1 MLCLQKN
8 RLVNRKLE
16 LKKKNCLRW
25 SLHCLFTIAPP
36 IIEAEVIHIWSTAF
50 IHRAFPEIFS
60 AAHQLWKEQTPRRYL
75 HSVTTYPSLNEARAE
90 PLAVDSGLTIIADV
104 RGRQWLLPTGVSYI
118 RLSAKAIK
126 VILFVI
132 IASYHWP
139 GMVRLHYKKNHC
151 NYIVIHRLR
160 VCKHTTACT
169 LHARTEIEAFK
180 LFSIEFFI
188 EFGWLLL
195 RICYI
200 KLCVCVQISQKL
212 GKRANLEILSNKID

>member
-8 RLVNRKLE
+8 RWVNRKLE

-36 IIEAEVIHIWSTAF
+36 IIEAKVIHIWSTAF

-60 AAHQLWKEQTPRRYL
+60 AAHQLWKEQTPRRYF

-104 RGRQWLLPTGVSYI
+104 RGRQWPLSTGVSYI

-139 GMVRLHYKKNHC
+139 GMVRLHYKKVTVTIWLYIFCAFVSSRLHESSTPERKLKYF
-151 NYIVIHRLR
+151 NYFRLN
-160 VCKHTTACT
+160 
-169 LHARTEIEAFK
+169 
-180 LFSIEFFI
+180 FSLSSVDCYFEFA
-188 EFGWLLL
+188 L
-195 RICYI
+195 
-200 KLCVCVQISQKL
+200 
-212 GKRANLEILSNKID
+212 